1 MSALERRD
9 LGRRG
14 IDWVRSSLA
23 EGRTVAA
30 AVSGA
35 VDLDAGTAVALVPR
49 DTAEGRAAGLEAGGV
64 TNLFAAI
71 DPLDDL
77 LAEAAGAGPATLVV
91 EHAYALPTDGWVAD
105 RRPDDV
111 AVAGEVVVHWL
122 ALPAA
127 GTAGPPTAGSATAG
141 RFLLRKGGGYPTNA
155 FVVGRSPAELGL
167 APMAAVPDLPA
178 AVAGHV
184 EAIVVAAYDAESVVV
199 WCPPPTA

>member
-1 MSALERRD
+1 MSAFERRD
-9 LGRRG
+9 LGHRG
-14 IDWVRSSLA
+14 IAWVRSSLA

-30 AVSGA
+30 AVSAA
-35 VDLDAGTAVALVPR
+35 VDLDAGTAVALVPGG
-49 DTAEGRAAGLEAGGV
+49 TEEGRAAGLESGGV
-64 TNLFAAI
+64 TDLFAAT

-77 LAEAAGAGPATLVV
+77 LAEVAGTGPATLVV

-122 ALPAA
+122 ALPAS
-127 GTAGPPTAGSATAG
+127 GTAGPPNAG

-167 APMAAVPDLPA
+167 APMAAVPGLPA

-199 WCPPPTA
+199 WRPPPTR

>member
-1 MSALERRD
+1 MSVFERRD
-9 LGRRG
+9 LGPRG
-14 IDWVRSSLA
+14 VAWVRASLA

-30 AVSGA
+30 AVSAA
-35 VDLDAGTAVALVPR
+35 VDLDAGTAVALVPG
-49 DTAEGRAAGLEAGGV
+49 DTEEARAAGLEAGGV

-91 EHAYALPTDGWVAD
+91 EDAYALPTDGWVAD

-122 ALPAA
+122 ALPADRGA
-127 GTAGPPTAGSATAG
+127 AG

-155 FVVGRSPAELGL
+155 FVVGRPPAELGL

-178 AVAGHV
+178 AVAGRV

-199 WCPPPTA
+199 WRPPPPG